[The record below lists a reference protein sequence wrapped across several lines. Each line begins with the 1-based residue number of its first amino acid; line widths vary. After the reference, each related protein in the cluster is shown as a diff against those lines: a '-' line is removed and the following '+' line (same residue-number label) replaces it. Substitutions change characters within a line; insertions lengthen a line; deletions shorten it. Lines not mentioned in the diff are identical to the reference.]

1 MTVAAPAEL
10 LPLLVEKGCVAVD
23 GISLTVVSV
32 DDAGFTV
39 SLIPHTLE
47 NTDRAGGWT
56 PGTRVN
62 LEGDLVAKYVQRGIA
77 AQLGA
82 APSVVLTAEGSTM
95 TLCTPEEAVEDI
107 RQGRFVIIVD
117 DEDRENEGDLA
128 IAADRI
134 TPEAVNF
141 MATHARG
148 LVCVACEAW
157 RLDELGLSAMVDD
170 NTSQFGTAFTVS
182 VDAVGRGVTTGISA
196 FDRAT
201 TIRLICDEHARP
213 GDFAKPG
220 HTFPLRAAPGG
231 VLERAGQTEAIVDLC
246 KAAGRFPAGVICEI
260 MRADGSMARR
270 ADLDGFAA
278 EHGLNIVAISDLI
291 AYRRRSERLVVRGAT
306 TTLPI
311 DEGVVTIHAYEDV
324 ITGATH
330 VALCWGDVSRRR
342 AGAGARAQR
351 VPHRRRLRLAAVRLP
366 RPAGPGHDDHRR
378 GAVAACSSTCARRG
392 GASGCSTSCAPTR
405 SRTAA
410 STPWRPTSTSACRST
425 SATTASASRSSPTS
439 ASSASASSPTTPRS
453 TTASPATASR
463 WWTRCPWWCR
473 PRRTTGATSRPSGPS
488 WATSSTRQQRD
499 AG

>member
-1 MTVAAPAEL
+1 
-10 LPLLVEKGCVAVD
+10 
-23 GISLTVVSV
+23 
-32 DDAGFTV
+32 
-39 SLIPHTLE
+39 
-47 NTDRAGGWT
+47 
-56 PGTRVN
+56 
-62 LEGDLVAKYVQRGIA
+62 
-77 AQLGA
+77 
-82 APSVVLTAEGSTM
+82 M

-157 RLDELGLSAMVDD
+157 RLDELGLSAMVDE

-260 MRADGSMARR
+260 MRADGTMARR
-270 ADLDGFAA
+270 GDLDGFAA
-278 EHGLNIVAISDLI
+278 EHGVKIVAITDLI
-291 AYRRRSERLVVRGAT
+291 AYRRRTERLVVRGAT

-330 VALCWGDVSRRR
+330 VALCWGDVTDGEPVLVRVHSECLTGDVFGSQRCDC
-342 AGAGARAQR
+342 RAQLDR
-351 VPHRRRLRLAAVRLP
+351 ALTIM
-366 RPAGPGHDDHRR
+366 GK
-378 GAVAACSSTCARRG
+378 ARRG
-392 GASGCSTSCAPTR
+392 VLVYLRQEGRGIGLLEKLRAYALQDRGLDTVEANQHLGLPIDKRDYGIGQQILADLGVKRMRILTNNPKKLYGLSGYGLEVEEMLPLVVPPTAHNR
-405 SRTAA
+405 RYLEAKRTKMGHLLD
-410 STPWRPTSTSACRST
+410 PE
-425 SATTASASRSSPTS
+425 
-439 ASSASASSPTTPRS
+439 
-453 TTASPATASR
+453 
-463 WWTRCPWWCR
+463 
-473 PRRTTGATSRPSGPS
+473 
-488 WATSSTRQQRD
+488 QRD

>member
-1 MTVAAPAEL
+1 
-10 LPLLVEKGCVAVD
+10 
-23 GISLTVVSV
+23 
-32 DDAGFTV
+32 
-39 SLIPHTLE
+39 
-47 NTDRAGGWT
+47 
-56 PGTRVN
+56 
-62 LEGDLVAKYVQRGIA
+62 
-77 AQLGA
+77 
-82 APSVVLTAEGSTM
+82 M
-95 TLCTPEEAVEDI
+95 TLCTPEQAVEDI
-107 RQGRFVIIVD
+107 REGRFVIIVD

-157 RLDELGLSAMVDD
+157 RLDELALSAMVDN

-201 TIRLICDEHARP
+201 TIRLLCDEHARP

-270 ADLDGFAA
+270 PDLDVFAA
-278 EHGLNIVAISDLI
+278 EHGLNTVAISDLI
-291 AYRRRSERLVVRGAT
+291 AYRRRSERLVTRGAT

-311 DEGVVTIHAYEDV
+311 DEGTVTIHAYEDV

-330 VALCWGDVSRRR
+330 VALCWGDVADGEPVLVRVHSECLTGDVFGSQRCDC
-342 AGAGARAQR
+342 RAQLDR
-351 VPHRRRLRLAAVRLP
+351 AMTIL
-366 RPAGPGHDDHRR
+366 GE
-378 GAVAACSSTCARRG
+378 ARRG
-392 GASGCSTSCAPTR
+392 VLVYLRQEGRGIGLLDKLRAYALQDRGLDTVEANQHLGLPVDKRDYGIGQQILADIGVKRIRVLTNNPRKYYGLSGYGLEVVDQVPLVVPPTVHSR
-405 SRTAA
+405 RYLEAKRTKLGHLLDSEERTA
-410 STPWRPTSTSACRST
+410 
-425 SATTASASRSSPTS
+425 
-439 ASSASASSPTTPRS
+439 
-453 TTASPATASR
+453 
-463 WWTRCPWWCR
+463 
-473 PRRTTGATSRPSGPS
+473 G
-488 WATSSTRQQRD
+488 
-499 AG
+499 